1 MFFQHQEESLQYIVI
16 MVGKYVKQQ
25 LNTKREA
32 VDVEGCFTFFLD
44 AHFSLH
50 FMLQYNM
57 VCAI

>member
-1 MFFQHQEESLQYIVI
+1 MFLQNHEASLQYRVI

-50 FMLQYNM
+50 FML
-57 VCAI
+57 